1 MPDDRCTR
9 EGHAPCPPSKGL
21 CPLCGEV
28 RCVGESSQKRGQR
41 CRNRPIR
48 GAVVCSTH
56 GGNAPQVK
64 AAAAARVAQ
73 EEAAALVKRLLH
85 DANAPPITDPGAA
98 LAEFGGVQ
106 KNLLTTLGR
115 LVDELGPGAADARA
129 LLTEYRGFAVLYERL
144 LADMKRLGLAERV
157 VELEEAQAQIVFI
170 AFGRALDV
178 IDGLR
183 QEQRDLAAAAFMAG
197 LRASAQ
203 IEGDTT

>member
-1 MPDDRCTR
+1 MSDDKCTR
-9 EGHAPCPPSKGL
+9 QGHAPCPPSKGL
-21 CPLCGEV
+21 CPLCGEN
-28 RCVGESSQKRGQR
+28 RCTSASSQRPTER
-41 CRNRPIR
+41 CRNRPIH
-48 GAVVCSTH
+48 GATVCRMH
-56 GGNAPQVK
+56 GGATRQVR
-64 AAAAARVAQ
+64 AAAATRLAQ
-73 EEAAALVKRLLH
+73 AEAASLVKLLLH
-85 DANAPPITDPGAA
+85 DVNAPPITDPGAA

-115 LVDELGPGAADARA
+115 LVDELGPGAAEARA

-178 IDGLR
+178 IEGLS
-183 QEQRDLAAAAFMAG
+183 QERRDLAAAAFMAG

-203 IEGDTT
+203 LEGGEA